1 MAFSPDG
8 ITPPWPRAQ
17 LLLAHQPA
25 PATISFASCW
35 LCLALCPAAALIHAF
50 VISRLD
56 HCSSILVGLPLAL
69 TARLDRV
76 LRCAARLIGRIPK
89 YGSVSAYMRDTLHW
103 LPIAQRISYRQW
115 RFWDFVFG
123 GGEFPY

>member
-1 MAFSPDG
+1 MAKSSASPC
-8 ITPPWPRAQ
+8 TSTSSCYYQLRQ
-17 LLLAHQPA
+17 LLVVSRSL
-25 PATISFASCW
+25 SCS
-35 LCLALCPAAALIHAF
+35 AAAALIHAF

-56 HCSSILVGLPLAL
+56 HCSSILVGLPLTL

-76 LRCAARLIGRIPK
+76 LRCAAPLIGRIPK

-115 RFWDFVFG
+115 RF
-123 GGEFPY
+123 